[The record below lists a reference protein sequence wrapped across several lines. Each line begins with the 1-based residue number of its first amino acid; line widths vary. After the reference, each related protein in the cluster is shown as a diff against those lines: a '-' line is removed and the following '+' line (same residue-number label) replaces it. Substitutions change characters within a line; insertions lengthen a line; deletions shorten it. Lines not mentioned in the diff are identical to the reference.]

1 MRKTFC
7 IIFLIIFIL
16 CSPTVL
22 NTKNEE
28 PQNVVKFA
36 SWGSQSE
43 IKILKQLLSDFEEQ
57 TKIKVIFSH
66 IPQNY
71 FQKIHLLFAS
81 NLAPDVIF
89 INNHY
94 LKMYTDANL
103 LEDLTYLLDKKET
116 YYKTSIDCL
125 SDNNKIYAIPRDISN
140 LVIYVNKD
148 ILKKENIKYKT
159 KITSLQELKSIAT
172 KLSNKEHYGINFEED
187 SLYWLYFLGA
197 NGGGILSDD
206 TKDLKIKESNS
217 INALNLYS
225 DFANKYNIAP
235 TKAKI
240 GSMTTAQMFI
250 NGKLAMYLGGRW
262 MIPKFRETISFN
274 WDIVE
279 FPSSKKNKIFVDA
292 SGWAIAKQSKNKE
305 NAVKLIMF
313 LSSYESINK
322 LAESGL
328 IIPARKTNA
337 EAFINTEKGKK
348 PTHSEIFINML
359 ENAKPTPV
367 NKHYGRIND
376 ILRENLQ
383 SVLSGE
389 EKTENAL
396 DDKTIKKLEGLL

>member
-1 MRKTFC
+1 M
-7 IIFLIIFIL
+7 I
-16 CSPTVL
+16 
-22 NTKNEE
+22 
-28 PQNVVKFA
+28 
-36 SWGSQSE
+36 
-43 IKILKQLLSDFEEQ
+43 
-57 TKIKVIFSH
+57 
-66 IPQNY
+66 
-71 FQKIHLLFAS
+71 
-81 NLAPDVIF
+81 
-89 INNHY
+89 
-94 LKMYTDANL
+94 
-103 LEDLTYLLDKKET
+103 
-116 YYKTSIDCL
+116 
-125 SDNNKIYAIPRDISN
+125 
-140 LVIYVNKD
+140 
-148 ILKKENIKYKT
+148 
-159 KITSLQELKSIAT
+159 
-172 KLSNKEHYGINFEED
+172 
-187 SLYWLYFLGA
+187 
-197 NGGGILSDD
+197 
-206 TKDLKIKESNS
+206 
-217 INALNLYS
+217 
-225 DFANKYNIAP
+225 
-235 TKAKI
+235 
-240 GSMTTAQMFI
+240 TAQMFI

-262 MIPKFRETISFN
+262 MIPKFRETISFD

>member
-116 YYKTSIDCL
+116 YYKTM
-125 SDNNKIYAIPRDISN
+125 N
-140 LVIYVNKD
+140 
-148 ILKKENIKYKT
+148 
-159 KITSLQELKSIAT
+159 
-172 KLSNKEHYGINFEED
+172 GIQ
-187 SLYWLYFLGA
+187 LYYLFGGEKMRSFL
-197 NGGGILSDD
+197 
-206 TKDLKIKESNS
+206 
-217 INALNLYS
+217 
-225 DFANKYNIAP
+225 
-235 TKAKI
+235 
-240 GSMTTAQMFI
+240 
-250 NGKLAMYLGGRW
+250 LG
-262 MIPKFRETISFN
+262 
-274 WDIVE
+274 
-279 FPSSKKNKIFVDA
+279 
-292 SGWAIAKQSKNKE
+292 
-305 NAVKLIMF
+305 
-313 LSSYESINK
+313 
-322 LAESGL
+322 
-328 IIPARKTNA
+328 
-337 EAFINTEKGKK
+337 
-348 PTHSEIFINML
+348 
-359 ENAKPTPV
+359 
-367 NKHYGRIND
+367 
-376 ILRENLQ
+376 
-383 SVLSGE
+383 
-389 EKTENAL
+389 
-396 DDKTIKKLEGLL
+396 